1 MPILVVCPT
10 CGTTLSAPGS
20 AAGKYVRCGKPGCGT
35 LVSVPAPVE
44 AEEVAVVDAELAPPK
59 PRPFKAAA
67 ADDEDD
73 DRPRKRRD
81 RDEDDEDGRPRR
93 RRRDEDDDD
102 RPRRGRGASRGRSS
116 SSQGKVVAIVLGGLL
131 LLGGVGAGA
140 YFLFF
145 SKSSPFAAG
154 NASPPSGWK
163 EYTYADAGFKA
174 YFPNEPRRVMDDSPG
189 RLDDPN
195 GRGLNLEYTARAVEN
210 GSALIAVVWTRRIP
224 PHITPEKARE
234 VIYPEF
240 ENPARFPIRNL
251 RLIESRTVTW
261 MGHQVKEFRLGMPE
275 NAKRDK
281 DMVIIERCVVTDTHE
296 IHAQLDIEDGRK
308 ISSRTI
314 NGFFDNIRPLK

>member
-1 MPILVVCPT
+1 MPILVECPD
-10 CGTTLSAPGS
+10 CGAKLNAPDSG
-20 AAGKYVRCGKPGCGT
+20 AGKKVRCPKAGCGAIIP
-35 LVSVPAPVE
+35 VPAPV
-44 AEEVAVVDAELAPPK
+44 AAGEVAVQDAVVVAPPTPK
-59 PRPFKAAA
+59 PTPTKAAA
-67 ADDEDD
+67 V
-73 DRPRKRRD
+73 
-81 RDEDDEDGRPRR
+81 DEDDEDDRPRGKR
-93 RRRDEDDDD
+93 RRRDDDDDD
-102 RPRRGRGASRGRSS
+102 RPRRRRGAAARRPAKKS
-116 SSQGKVVAIVLGGLL
+116 GKVVAIVLGGLL
-131 LLGGVGAGA
+131 LLAGVGAGV

-145 SKSSPFAAG
+145 GKSSPLAG
-154 NASPPSGWK
+154 GNSSPPSGWT
-163 EYTYADAGFKA
+163 EYTYEDAGFKA
-174 YFPNEPRRVMDDSPG
+174 YFPSEPRRVMDDSPG

-195 GRGLNLEYTARAVEN
+195 GRGLNLEYTARSVED
-210 GSALIAVVWTRRIP
+210 GSEMTAVVYTRRIP

-275 NAKRDK
+275 NARRNK

-308 ISSRTI
+308 VSSRTI